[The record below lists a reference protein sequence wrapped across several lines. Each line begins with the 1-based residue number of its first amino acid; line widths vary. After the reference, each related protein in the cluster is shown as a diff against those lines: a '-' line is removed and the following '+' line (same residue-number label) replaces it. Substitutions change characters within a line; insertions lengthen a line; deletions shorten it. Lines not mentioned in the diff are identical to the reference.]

1 MDLDINNYEYDD
13 ILKLFNISNNF
24 NEEDLKKAKKQVLL
38 SHPDKSGLDK
48 SYFLFFSSA
57 YKTLFN
63 LYNFRM
69 KHSSLTNP
77 DNYNDNYISE
87 KDDLNEE
94 LLHKFKSNKSSKEFN
109 IWFNEQFENFK
120 IETDY
125 DNNGYGEW
133 LSGNDLLSAGLNEN
147 LDNCKDLASMNKII
161 DEKKK
166 ILRANMLIKKRE
178 ICEFNNTNYCDLTN
192 SKPEDYS
199 SGLFSNFQ
207 YEDLKKAH
215 EESII
220 PVTDEDNKNNFTSLE
235 DIKFKRTQQN
245 IVPMNSDEAN
255 KYLNESKNSD
265 NSISTQRAFKLFKQ
279 EEINK
284 KNNDK
289 FWSNLKRLL

>member
-1 MDLDINNYEYDD
+1 
-13 ILKLFNISNNF
+13 
-24 NEEDLKKAKKQVLL
+24 
-38 SHPDKSGLDK
+38 
-48 SYFLFFSSA
+48 
-57 YKTLFN
+57 
-63 LYNFRM
+63 
-69 KHSSLTNP
+69 
-77 DNYNDNYISE
+77 
-87 KDDLNEE
+87 
-94 LLHKFKSNKSSKEFN
+94 
-109 IWFNEQFENFK
+109 
-120 IETDY
+120 
-125 DNNGYGEW
+125 
-133 LSGNDLLSAGLNEN
+133 
-147 LDNCKDLASMNKII
+147 
-161 DEKKK
+161 
-166 ILRANMLIKKRE
+166 MLIKKRE